1 MKNVAIS
8 LVFFFFV
15 SWSYAQNDLTIY
27 RKNGKK
33 VEMENA
39 TTETRGGNV
48 YITDGNGKIKVYYKS
63 SIDSITGL
71 PEGVMNFITD
81 DVTLYTKRGD
91 KYVIK
96 NATIKTKDGEV
107 YVREANGTVSIYS
120 MSLLDSVSGKTN
132 DDIVYN
138 ENKPYD
144 LSIND
149 SEAKPLDDEIIEIKK
164 DLNEFRKARGGG
176 YFLQA
181 LGAGIAIAG
190 SYLVISDANN
200 ETFTGTSKGLLL
212 TGVGSGFSLVGFI
225 LTWGAGDK
233 INYDNDIAKHKKK
246 RKNR

>member
-1 MKNVAIS
+1 MKRLAAS
-8 LVFFFFV
+8 LILLFIA
-15 SWSYAQNDLTIY
+15 SWGYAQNDLTIY

-33 VEMENA
+33 VEMKNA
-39 TTETRGGNV
+39 TTEIRGGNV

-71 PEGVMNFITD
+71 LEGGMNFNTVEKTVVETQNEID
-81 DVTLYTKRGD
+81 DFYI
-91 KYVIK
+91 KY
-96 NATIKTKDGEV
+96 
-107 YVREANGTVSIYS
+107 
-120 MSLLDSVSGKTN
+120 
-132 DDIVYN
+132 
-138 ENKPYD
+138 
-144 LSIND
+144 
-149 SEAKPLDDEIIEIKK
+149 SEATPLDDEIIEIKK

-212 TGVGSGFSLVGFI
+212 TGVGSGLSLVGFI

-233 INYDNDIAKHKKK
+233 INYDNDIAKHKKRK
-246 RKNR
+246 R

>member
-71 PEGVMNFITD
+71 PEGVMNFNTVEKTVVETQNEID
-81 DVTLYTKRGD
+81 DFYI
-91 KYVIK
+91 KY
-96 NATIKTKDGEV
+96 
-107 YVREANGTVSIYS
+107 
-120 MSLLDSVSGKTN
+120 
-132 DDIVYN
+132 
-138 ENKPYD
+138 
-144 LSIND
+144 
-149 SEAKPLDDEIIEIKK
+149 SEATPLDDEIIEIKK

-212 TGVGSGFSLVGFI
+212 TGVGSGLSLVGFI

-233 INYDNDIAKHKKK
+233 INYDNDIAKHNKRK
-246 RKNR
+246 RKNK

>member
-33 VEMENA
+33 VEMKNA

-71 PEGVMNFITD
+71 PEGVMNFNTVEKTVVETQNEID
-81 DVTLYTKRGD
+81 DFYI
-91 KYVIK
+91 KY
-96 NATIKTKDGEV
+96 
-107 YVREANGTVSIYS
+107 
-120 MSLLDSVSGKTN
+120 
-132 DDIVYN
+132 
-138 ENKPYD
+138 
-144 LSIND
+144 
-149 SEAKPLDDEIIEIKK
+149 SEATPLDDEIIEIKK

-212 TGVGSGFSLVGFI
+212 TGVGSGLSLVGFI
-225 LTWGAGDK
+225 LTWGAGEK
-233 INYDNDIAKHKKK
+233 INYDNDIAKHNKRK

>member
-71 PEGVMNFITD
+71 PEGVMNFNTVEKTVVETQNEID
-81 DVTLYTKRGD
+81 DFYI
-91 KYVIK
+91 KY
-96 NATIKTKDGEV
+96 
-107 YVREANGTVSIYS
+107 
-120 MSLLDSVSGKTN
+120 
-132 DDIVYN
+132 
-138 ENKPYD
+138 
-144 LSIND
+144 
-149 SEAKPLDDEIIEIKK
+149 SEATPLDDEIIEIKK

-212 TGVGSGFSLVGFI
+212 TGVGSGLSLVGFI
-225 LTWGAGDK
+225 LTWSAGDK
-233 INYDNDIAKHKKK
+233 INYDNDIAKHNKRK